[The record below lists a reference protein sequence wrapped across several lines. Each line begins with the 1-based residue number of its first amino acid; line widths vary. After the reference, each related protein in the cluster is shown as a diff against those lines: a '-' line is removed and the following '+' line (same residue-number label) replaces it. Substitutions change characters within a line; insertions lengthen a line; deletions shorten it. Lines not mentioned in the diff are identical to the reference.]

1 VRERKKMTELDELKK
16 LLVDLKTVKNKIND
30 SVDKYQEVLD
40 RLEELQSHASRLN
53 KE

>member
-16 LLVDLKTVKNKIND
+16 LLVDLQTVKTKISD

-40 RLEELQSHASRLN
+40 RLEELQSHASRIN

>member
-1 VRERKKMTELDELKK
+1 MTELDELKK
-16 LLVDLKTVKNKIND
+16 LLVDLQTVKTKISD

-40 RLEELQSHASRLN
+40 RLEELQSHASRIN

>member
-1 VRERKKMTELDELKK
+1 MTELDELKK